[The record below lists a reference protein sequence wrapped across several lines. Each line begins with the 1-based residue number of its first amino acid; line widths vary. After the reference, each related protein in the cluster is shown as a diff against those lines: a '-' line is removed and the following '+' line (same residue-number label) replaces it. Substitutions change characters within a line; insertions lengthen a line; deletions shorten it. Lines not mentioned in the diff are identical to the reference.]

1 MKQLWTI
8 IKENLR
14 DGEDIFILRQDEL
27 KEAIGIMHKLEFKDD
42 VIGIRHTI
50 WANGYKGTE
59 RVVRFWHED
68 GLCIILK

>member
-1 MKQLWTI
+1 MKQLYTI

-14 DGEDIFILRQDEL
+14 DDEDIFILRQDEL
-27 KEAIGIMHKLEFKDD
+27 KEANGIMHKLDFKDD
-42 VIGIRHTI
+42 VFGIRNNI

-59 RVVRFWHED
+59 RVIRYWHED